1 MSVSGCAQ
9 SVGGGLWGER
19 VYPLMP
25 PQLAI
30 LQVRVSR
37 LPPMP
42 TLLRT
47 CPEASSHLRENLVL
61 PHHLVSDR

>member
-1 MSVSGCAQ
+1 MSGCAQ

>member
-1 MSVSGCAQ
+1 MSGCAQ
-9 SVGGGLWGER
+9 SVGGGAVGER

-30 LQVRVSR
+30 LQVISLSR
-37 LPPMP
+37 LPPMAHLP
-42 TLLRT
+42 QDLPQSQLS
-47 CPEASSHLRENLVL
+47 PLRENLVL